1 VEEVNTMAKIVHSA
15 LVALNIRKSDKNYRW
30 YYYHHI

>member
-1 VEEVNTMAKIVHSA
+1 MSTLSKIFRATLS
-15 LVALNIRKSDKNYRW
+15 ALNIRKSDRHYRW

>member
-1 VEEVNTMAKIVHSA
+1 VKTVAKLIHAA
-15 LVALNIRKSDKNYRW
+15 LVALNIRKDDETYHW